1 MFRRPIV
8 GGVISAPE
16 TQPEVGRLNP
26 PCVILSPD
34 RSIDLDGFV
43 DI

>member
-8 GGVISAPE
+8 GGVIAAPE